1 MQKNNST
8 NKAKST
14 NANKAKTSGG
24 SRTTNRKANKNTDRS
39 ANSKFSSGKRKQN
52 TAESKKKFLYI
63 IPVIIW
69 MVFIF
74 YMSGKTGQESSG
86 QSGKIS
92 LFITNLLEKVRQ
104 DSPQEMQNLQDILEL
119 VIRKDCTYDR
129 ICDPVLTFISGNGED
144 IHEPEQIL

>member
-52 TAESKKKFLYI
+52 TAESKKVSLYN
-63 IPVIIW
+63 
-69 MVFIF
+69 
-74 YMSGKTGQESSG
+74 SGYHMDGIYILYVRKDRTGILRTEWEDQFVYNKSLGKGTAGFTAGDAESTRYSG
-86 QSGKIS
+86 ACYK
-92 LFITNLLEKVRQ
+92 
-104 DSPQEMQNLQDILEL
+104 
-119 VIRKDCTYDR
+119 KDCTYDR

>member
-14 NANKAKTSGG
+14 NANKTKTSGE

-74 YMSGKTGQESSG
+74 YMSGKTGKGTAGFTTGDAESTGYSG
-86 QSGKIS
+86 ACYKKG
-92 LFITNLLEKVRQ
+92 
-104 DSPQEMQNLQDILEL
+104 
-119 VIRKDCTYDR
+119 CTYDR